1 MKEKLDTTVGSY
13 EKPVTIG
20 SHDYQS
26 FWCCDCGLRHFHVF
40 EIIRGKT
47 PSEDRIRMAIFRDDW
62 ATDAKK
68 KIDQLEAKIKR
79 LTKKKKRK

>member
-1 MKEKLDTTVGSY
+1 MTGKLDTQGTQY
-13 EKPVTIG
+13 DKPVTIG
-20 SHDYQS
+20 NHDYQS

-40 EIIRGKT
+40 EIIRGET

-62 ATDAKK
+62 ATDAKR

-79 LTKKKKRK
+79 LTKKKKAK